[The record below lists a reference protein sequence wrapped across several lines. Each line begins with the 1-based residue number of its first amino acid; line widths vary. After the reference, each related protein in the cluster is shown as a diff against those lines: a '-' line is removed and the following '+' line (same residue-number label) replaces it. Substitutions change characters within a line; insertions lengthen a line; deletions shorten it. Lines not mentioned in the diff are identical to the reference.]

1 MVRSRRPRA
10 EQRERGPALAALI
23 RAIESNEDVLSA
35 LSVASTEEQRQ
46 KFLALVESIIVGD
59 PKLSVLTKS
68 SSLFSDLVQNMQ
80 HYGTSPQMSAALK
93 SYKAG
98 KSAYRWQ
105 QRYGARNGVRE
116 DSEERETHV
125 VQQGLDGQQAEASG
139 SSKDMLRPEE
149 ADRDVPEV
157 AADADFAPSIAL

>member
-80 HYGTSPQMSAALK
+80 HYGISPQMSAALK

-98 KSAYRWQ
+98 KCAYRWQ

-116 DSEERETHV
+116 ERGTHV
-125 VQQGLDGQQAEASG
+125 VQQGLDGQQAEESA
-139 SSKDMLRPEE
+139 SSKDMLRSEE
-149 ADRDVPEV
+149 ADRDVPEAGV
-157 AADADFAPSIAL
+157 DAGFAPSIAP